1 MNVQKLSIPL
11 FIVMAILPGLLAGQQ
26 TVTSSAVVPRLV
38 NFSGRA
44 IDALGKPISG
54 IAGVTFSIY
63 KDQYE
68 GAPLWMETQNVQA
81 DAKGNYV
88 AQLGA
93 TTSDG
98 LPLELFASGDAR
110 WLGVRVNGGEERPRV
125 LLMSVPYALKAAD
138 AQTLGGLPPSAFA
151 LAVPVGSSAANA
163 AGGMGAS
170 PAASASPLATSDVT
184 TTGGTVNALP
194 LWTTSTNVQSSA
206 LTQTGTGAAAKI
218 GIGTATPATTVDV
231 AGAATI
237 RGALTLPAIAYA
249 TATAGKNSQPENLV
263 ASSFNSTTSAAV
275 NQTFQ
280 WRAEATGNNT
290 AAPSSVLSLLS
301 GSGTSAPAETG
312 LKIAHNGQ
320 ITFAPGQTFPEGS
333 GSVTSVGLS
342 APASDFTVS
351 GSPVTTAGTLGLK
364 WKVAPTNTST
374 ANAIV
379 KRDATGSFNAGAI
392 TASFGVTGMNAG
404 GGVGGVTG
412 ENSSAGYGV
421 LGTATGTAGQG
432 VWGESFGTLSNTD
445 GTGPDGVHGVSH
457 SNLGS
462 GVAGINTVSG
472 GTGTYGQGIAYGVLG
487 QAAGNGLLLPLG
499 TGVGGSS
506 FAGTGVEGTSSGGA
520 GVSGTSDSG
529 PGVSGTSTTG
539 NAFVANGNVS
549 QNRAGGGWVKAMAF
563 VNALQA
569 PYSIIGCF
577 NSALT
582 GAAATTPPCGINFTE
597 DAQGIGYWDFDLGF
611 EVHDRFVSASISATL
626 VSDGAVMIQA
636 SPQYW
641 RDPTTVVKVLTY
653 KGDLTG
659 AGAMFYLFVY

>member
-1 MNVQKLSIPL
+1 MNMQKLSL
-11 FIVMAILPGLLAGQQ
+11 SLLIVMAILPSLLVGQQ
-26 TVTSSAVVPRLV
+26 TATSSTVVPRLV

-44 IDALGKPISG
+44 IDPAGKPVSG

-68 GAPLWMETQNVQA
+68 GAPLWMETQNVQG

-88 AQLGA
+88 VQLG
-93 TTSDG
+93 TTLPDG
-98 LPLELFASGDAR
+98 LPLELFTSGDAR
-110 WLGVRVNGGEERPRV
+110 WLGVRVNGGEEQPRV

-138 AQTLGGLPPSAFA
+138 SQTLGGLPPSAFA
-151 LAVPVGSSAANA
+151 LALPAGGPAAAA
-163 AGGMGAS
+163 AGKMAAS
-170 PAASASPLATSDVT
+170 PAASVAPRTTSDVT
-184 TTGGTVNALP
+184 TSGGTVNALP
-194 LWTTSTNVQSSA
+194 LWTTATNVQSSA
-206 LTQTGTGAAAKI
+206 VTQTGTGATAKI
-218 GIGTATPATTVDV
+218 GIGTATPATTLDV
-231 AGAATI
+231 AGAATM
-237 RGALTLPAIAYA
+237 RGAMTLPATAPA

-280 WRAEATGNNT
+280 WRAEAAGNNT
-290 AAPSSVLSLLS
+290 ASPTGTLSLLF

-312 LKIAHNGQ
+312 LKIANNGQ
-320 ITFAPGQTFPEGS
+320 ITFASGQTFPGGS

-342 APASDFTVS
+342 APASDFAVS

-364 WKVAPTNTST
+364 WKVAPTNAST

-379 KRDATGSFNAGAI
+379 KRDATGSFSAGAI
-392 TASFGVTGMNAG
+392 TASLGVTGMNAG

-421 LGTATGTAGQG
+421 LGMATGTAGQG

-457 SNLGS
+457 SSLGS
-462 GVAGINTVSG
+462 GVAGINTVPG
-472 GTGTYGQGIAYGVLG
+472 GTGTYGQGIAYGVYG
-487 QAAGNGLLLPLG
+487 AAASNGLILPLG
-499 TGVGGSS
+499 TGVYGSS
-506 FAGTGVEGTSSGGA
+506 FGGTGVAGESSTGA
-520 GVSGTSDSG
+520 GVSGTG
-529 PGVSGTSTTG
+529 GTGVSGTSTTG

-549 QNRAGGGWVKAMAF
+549 QNRTGGGWVKAMAF

-611 EVHDRFVSASISATL
+611 EVHDRFVSGSIGATL

-659 AGAMFYLFVY
+659 AGALFYLFVY

>member
-1 MNVQKLSIPL
+1 MNVQKLSLSLL
-11 FIVMAILPGLLAGQQ
+11 FVIAILPSLLVGQQ
-26 TVTSSAVVPRLV
+26 TATSSAVVPRLV

-44 IDALGKPISG
+44 IDAVGKPVSG

-81 DAKGNYV
+81 DAKGNYI

-93 TTSDG
+93 TMPDG
-98 LPLELFASGDAR
+98 LPLELFTSGDAR
-110 WLGVRVNGGEERPRV
+110 WLGVRVNGGEEQPRV

-151 LAVPVGSSAANA
+151 LAVPVGGPAAPVG
-163 AGGMGAS
+163 GGM
-170 PAASASPLATSDVT
+170 AASAATSPVTHATSDVT
-184 TTGGTVNALP
+184 TTGGTASELP
-194 LWTTSTNVQSSA
+194 LWTTATNVQSSA
-206 LTQTGTGAAAKI
+206 VTQTGTGATAKI
-218 GIGTATPATTVDV
+218 GIGTATPATTLDV
-231 AGAATI
+231 AGAATM
-237 RGALTLPAIAYA
+237 RGAMTLPATAAA
-249 TATAGKNSQPENLV
+249 TATEGKNSQPENLV

-280 WRAEATGNNT
+280 WRAEAAGNNT
-290 AAPSSVLSLLS
+290 ASPSGALSLLF

-320 ITFAPGQTFPEGS
+320 ITFAPGQTFPGGNGTVS
-333 GSVTSVGLS
+333 SVGLT
-342 APASDFTVS
+342 APTSDFTVS

-364 WKVAPTNTST
+364 WKVAPTNAST

-379 KRDATGSFNAGAI
+379 KRDARGSFDAGAI
-392 TASFGVTGMNAG
+392 VASLGVTGMNAG

-421 LGTATGTAGQG
+421 LGTATGIAGQG

-472 GTGTYGQGIAYGVLG
+472 GIGTYGQGIAYGVYG
-487 QAAGNGLLLPLG
+487 AAASNGLLLPLG
-499 TGVGGSS
+499 TGVYGSS
-506 FAGTGVEGTSSGGA
+506 FGGTGVAGESSTGA
-520 GVSGTSDSG
+520 GVSGTG
-529 PGVSGTSTTG
+529 GTGVSGSSTTG

-549 QNRAGGGWVKAMAF
+549 QNRDGGGWVKAMAF
-563 VNALQA
+563 VVAA
-569 PYSIIGCF
+569 TPPYSILRCF

-597 DAQGIGYWDFDLGF
+597 DPRGIGYWNFDFGF
-611 EVHDRFVSASISATL
+611 DVHDRFISASLEATL
-626 VSDGAVMIQA
+626 VKDGPLMITA
-636 SPQYW
+636 SPQDW
-641 RDPTTVVKVLTY
+641 ADATNVVDVFTFKS
-653 KGDLTG
+653 DLSG
-659 AGAMFYLFVY
+659 AGAQFYVFVY